1 MNTIEKI
8 HNAIFSSDSLEEMEI
23 LINKIVSDEQAEG
36 MMMICKKGCTIPL
49 SNTKCRDIQC
59 RYFTTDADG
68 NCKNSA
74 VVVGTQP
81 NHCIVPYEK
90 VVEEQN
96 GRIML
101 GATEI
106 GTVAGGKVLQS
117 SNRNVITICHKGFY
131 YHVNITDIVSAIL
144 GKEGRN
150 A

>member
-8 HNAIFSSDSLEEMEI
+8 HHAIFSSDSLEEMEI
-23 LINKIVSDEQAEG
+23 LINKIVADEQAEG
-36 MMMICKKGCTIPL
+36 VMICKKGHTIPL

-59 RYFTTDADG
+59 RNFTTDADG
-68 NCKNSA
+68 DCKNSA
-74 VVVGTQP
+74 VVVGTEP
-81 NHCIVPYEK
+81 KHCIVPYEK
-90 VVEEQN
+90 VAEEQN

-117 SNRNVITICHKGFY
+117 SNRNVITICLKGFY